1 MNSIK
6 LSRIVFAI
14 AGIYDLF
21 LGIVFLCFPLLAF
34 DLFNVTYPN
43 HLVYVQ
49 FPAALLIIFAVMFF
63 SIAKDPV
70 ENRSLM
76 PYGVMLKVAYS
87 VIVFWYWLFADIP
100 NIWKPFAIA
109 DLLFIIVFGWCYYE
123 IRSLTTS
130 VS

>member
-1 MNSIK
+1 MNSII

-14 AGIYDLF
+14 SGIYDLF
-21 LGIVFLCFPLLAF
+21 LGIVFLFFPLFAF

-49 FPAALLIIFAVMFF
+49 FPAALLLIFAVMFF

-70 ENRSLM
+70 GKRSFI

-87 VIVFWYWLFADIP
+87 GIVFWYWLFADIP
-100 NIWKPFAIA
+100 DIWKPFAIA

-123 IRSLTTS
+123 IRSLKTS